1 MISDL
6 KKLIKIIRYS
16 KLKKINLLFL
26 LIFLNS
32 VIEVLSIGILLP
44 IVGLIV
50 SPEFYDSFQKFFF
63 EKLNFDFFQV
73 NNLSKKNFSLIL
85 IIFAIFLYFIKF
97 LINAVYSWVLQ
108 STKINYENF
117 IGTTILNNLTRTSS
131 LDFLSLPA
139 SKLLNDMNQRISM
152 VSNSIVYIS
161 NIGVEIIILCI
172 VSFILLYKYPL
183 LTFIILILF
192 LSISLILYYS
202 WKKKIFN
209 WSKQRGVAGEKR
221 NRNLLDYFN
230 GIREVLLYSSNNL
243 FLIEFIKLNKKYL
256 GSQKKI
262 LFLNSLPRI
271 FLELIFIFSA
281 LGIIYYYVLNDL
293 DYNKILFS
301 LSFGLIIVIRLLP
314 SVNRLISN
322 INYFKFSSDS
332 IFHVY
337 KLLQMTISTDKDI
350 KKITFEKK
358 ITLLNI
364 DFNHSEKKKI
374 FKDLNFTIKKNS
386 KVGIVGKTGSGKT
399 TLVDLIAGLIK
410 PTSGEV
416 FADTIKVDQNFKA
429 WSKNI
434 SYVPQEVFL
443 FNLSIRQNI
452 TFRADSETID
462 EVKFSRILK
471 LCNLYDFI
479 ISQKEKEFTI
489 INEDGNNV
497 SGGQRQRI
505 GIARALY
512 KNANILI
519 LDESTNA
526 LDEESEKIIV
536 ENILSLKEKTVI
548 FITHNVNNLERFDKI
563 LKIKNNQLSEIKK

>member
-1 MISDL
+1 MN
-6 KKLIKIIRYS
+6 KKT
-16 KLKKINLLFL
+16 
-26 LIFLNS
+26 
-32 VIEVLSIGILLP
+32 
-44 IVGLIV
+44 
-50 SPEFYDSFQKFFF
+50 
-63 EKLNFDFFQV
+63 
-73 NNLSKKNFSLIL
+73 KKN
-85 IIFAIFLYFIKF
+85 
-97 LINAVYSWVLQ
+97 
-108 STKINYENF
+108 
-117 IGTTILNNLTRTSS
+117 
-131 LDFLSLPA
+131 
-139 SKLLNDMNQRISM
+139 
-152 VSNSIVYIS
+152 
-161 NIGVEIIILCI
+161 
-172 VSFILLYKYPL
+172 
-183 LTFIILILF
+183 
-192 LSISLILYYS
+192 
-202 WKKKIFN
+202 
-209 WSKQRGVAGEKR
+209 
-221 NRNLLDYFN
+221 
-230 GIREVLLYSSNNL
+230 
-243 FLIEFIKLNKKYL
+243 
-256 GSQKKI
+256 
-262 LFLNSLPRI
+262 
-271 FLELIFIFSA
+271 
-281 LGIIYYYVLNDL
+281 
-293 DYNKILFS
+293 
-301 LSFGLIIVIRLLP
+301 
-314 SVNRLISN
+314 
-322 INYFKFSSDS
+322 
-332 IFHVY
+332 
-337 KLLQMTISTDKDI
+337 I
-350 KKITFEKK
+350 KKITFKKK
-358 ITLLNI
+358 IKLSKI

-526 LDEESEKIIV
+526 LDEESEKTIV

>member
-6 KKLIKIIRYS
+6 TKLIKIIKYS

-32 VIEVLSIGILLP
+32 VIEILSIGILLP

-50 SPEFYDSFQKFFF
+50 NPEFYDSFQKFFF
-63 EKLNFDFFQV
+63 ERLNFDFFQV

-108 STKINYENF
+108 STKTNYENF

-358 ITLLNI
+358 LHFQI
-364 DFNHSEKKKI
+364 
-374 FKDLNFTIKKNS
+374 
-386 KVGIVGKTGSGKT
+386 
-399 TLVDLIAGLIK
+399 
-410 PTSGEV
+410 
-416 FADTIKVDQNFKA
+416 
-429 WSKNI
+429 
-434 SYVPQEVFL
+434 
-443 FNLSIRQNI
+443 
-452 TFRADSETID
+452 
-462 EVKFSRILK
+462 
-471 LCNLYDFI
+471 
-479 ISQKEKEFTI
+479 
-489 INEDGNNV
+489 
-497 SGGQRQRI
+497 
-505 GIARALY
+505 
-512 KNANILI
+512 
-519 LDESTNA
+519 
-526 LDEESEKIIV
+526 
-536 ENILSLKEKTVI
+536 
-548 FITHNVNNLERFDKI
+548 
-563 LKIKNNQLSEIKK
+563 